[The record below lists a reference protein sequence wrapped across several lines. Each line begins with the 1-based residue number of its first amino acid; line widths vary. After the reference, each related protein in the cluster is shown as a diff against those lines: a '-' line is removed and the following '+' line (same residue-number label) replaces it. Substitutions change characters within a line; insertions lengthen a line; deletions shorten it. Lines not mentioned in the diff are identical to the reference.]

1 MTQQL
6 IEIVYTLTALL
17 SIAVCI
23 PQLRS
28 LIRAKA
34 SDELNLSTWFVWTM
48 AQVMT
53 MIYVISIGSY
63 LMAVVCLM
71 WVSFYSAMVFL
82 IVRYRYKPMP
92 VMVTD
97 DSEA

>member
-1 MTQQL
+1 MTQQI

-17 SIAVCI
+17 SIAVCV

-53 MIYVISIGSY
+53 MVYVISIGSY

-82 IVRYRYKPMP
+82 IVRYRYKSVPA
-92 VMVTD
+92 VAINEVK
-97 DSEA
+97 A